1 MPSSEART
9 LHTQGQMCTKLVA
22 SLERQLAEA
31 LKEVEQ
37 LRTQGPQA
45 CDGGSETAATTGNAY
60 LPAVVVIVVL
70 AMMGWRC
77 FVWIETARQRLD
89 SLIDLRG
96 GKDQLTLRQYVSYRI
111 DCWYIAQPL

>member
-1 MPSSEART
+1 MLPSLEART
-9 LHTQGQMCTKLVA
+9 HTQGQMCTKLVT

-37 LRTQGPQA
+37 LRTQA